1 MTVHLEN
8 NHVLLPR
15 QLLSQCAG
23 GRLLSRAP
31 CYKILALQT
40 SPRTECRIFLVFPIP
55 AFLKGETKYRLSAR
69 CLVSKILF
77 SRIRKQQDKGSLY
90 IFNLFCSVHLLHT
103 SLILSC
109 FFAGCMPPLLA
120 RNAWATKTESVASE
134 CNYCQHG
141 QAPARW
147 NFVKC
152 LDTCLSL

>member
-1 MTVHLEN
+1 MYCCPASCYRSV
-8 NHVLLPR
+8 
-15 QLLSQCAG
+15 QGAG
-23 GRLLSRAP
+23 CSAEAP
-31 CYKILALQT
+31 CYKILASQT
-40 SPRTECRIFLVFPIP
+40 SPRTECRIFFVFPIP
-55 AFLKGETKYRLSAR
+55 AFLKGETKYRLGIR

-103 SLILSC
+103 PLILSC

-134 CNYCQHG
+134 CNYCQQG
-141 QAPARW
+141 QAPVRW

-152 LDTCLSL
+152 LNTCLSL